1 MGRNLTADRTPLL
14 FDEEQNIG
22 NSVILLPQAAS
33 YPPGYESDPA
43 PAVLPHVGTVI
54 PQTNPERIL
63 NLNAGGSAVGQT
75 MTVVMTAT
83 RLLEGAQNPNPGLPG
98 PITGIVEFGNGGRFT
113 RVEFDVPVG
122 PFAGGFVAA
131 SSAIQPLDGVVE
143 ITIPA
148 GALRVY
154 ARYDN
159 RLIAPLLGTDPP
171 LSQAEWTST
180 QGPPGP
186 VPVPFVGPGGPLL
199 VQDPVGP
206 GNSIIPAEPVLVQ
219 AMATY
224 FGRAPTHAR
233 VYKTLNMYISQE
245 TLNAPPP
252 LAPAILIGSPPVRT
266 AAGFGNFN
274 FWALPAYTKRIKLL
288 RFPNSANL
296 AVLLH
301 DGIRPVDFFT
311 TGAGTSFPEFD
322 VDGGVNIIGISSQN
336 DGANAVTMLK
346 AICEVGL

>member
-1 MGRNLTADRTPLL
+1 MGRNIEADATPLL
-14 FDEEQNIG
+14 KDAEQNIG
-22 NSVILLPQAAS
+22 NSIILRPQAAS
-33 YPPGYESDPA
+33 YPPGYEIAIA
-43 PAVLPHVGTVI
+43 PPVLPNVGTVI

-63 NLNAGGSAVGQT
+63 NLNAGGSASGQT
-75 MTVVMTAT
+75 MTVAMSAT
-83 RLLEGAQNPNPGLPG
+83 RILQGTDNPYPGFPG
-98 PITGIVEFGNGGRFT
+98 PITGVVEFGNGGRFT
-113 RVEFDVPVG
+113 KVEFDIPVG
-122 PFAGGFVAA
+122 PFAGQFTAA
-131 SSAIQPLDGVVE
+131 SSAIQPQDGVVI

-171 LSQAEWTST
+171 ISQAQWTT
-180 QGPPGP
+180 LNGI
-186 VPVPFVGPGGPLL
+186 PVPFVGPGGPLL
-199 VQDPVGP
+199 VQDATGP
-206 GNSIIPAEPVLVQ
+206 GNSIIPPEPVLVQ

-224 FGRAPTHAR
+224 FGRAPTHSR

-252 LAPAILIGSPPVRT
+252 LAPAIQIGNPPVRT
-266 AAGFGNFN
+266 VAGFGDFN
-274 FWALPAYTKRIKLL
+274 FWALPPYTKRIKLL

-311 TGAGTSFPEFD
+311 TGSGNSFPEFD
-322 VDGGVNIIGISSQN
+322 VVGGEMIIGISSQN
-336 DGANAVTMLK
+336 SGGNAVTMLK
-346 AICEVGL
+346 AICEVGI